1 MIDVLEITNLHHDM
15 VRRWHQLAAPD
26 NTYRGFLHLVCEQHA
41 QNYLLWHEEDVAR
54 SPDVGDARVAEVK
67 RNIDRYNQQRNDL
80 IERID
85 EALLSG
91 LEGLNVQLLPEAG
104 MNTETPGS
112 AIDRLSILAI
122 RLYHMREQVD
132 RQDASPTHRDK
143 AQRRLDVCL
152 QQHRDLSS
160 ALTVLLADI
169 LAGRKRI
176 KVYRQFKMYNDPTMN
191 PWLYGSPRTEQ
202 QRVA

>member
-1 MIDVLEITNLHHDM
+1 M

-26 NTYRGFLHLVCEQHA
+26 NAYSGFLHLVCEQHA
-41 QNYLLWHEEDVAR
+41 RNYLLWHEEDVAR
-54 SPDVGDARVAEVK
+54 SPNVGDVRVAEVK

-85 EALLSG
+85 EALISG
-91 LEGLNVQLLPEAG
+91 LESLEVRASPDAEL
-104 MNTETPGS
+104 NTETPGS
-112 AIDRLSILAI
+112 VIDRLSILAI
-122 RLYHMREQVD
+122 RIYHMREQVG
-132 RQDASPTHRDK
+132 RPDASPTHRDR

-152 QQHRDLSS
+152 EQHRDLSR
-160 ALTVLLADI
+160 ALSVLLADI
-169 LAGRKRI
+169 LAGKKRI

-191 PWLYGSPRTEQ
+191 PWLYGPTKAS